1 MTTIDFKMCRKGDN
15 MMNIKRVTLF
25 AGHYGSGKTNIAV
38 NWAKH
43 LKSQGKNV
51 TIVDLDI
58 VNPYFRTKDSQK
70 EFEELGI
77 KLVCSEYA
85 NTNLDIPA
93 LPKEIYGAIADKN
106 SYLIM
111 DIGGDDVG
119 AVAMGRY
126 TPSILEEN
134 NYEMIYVAN
143 CYRPLTK
150 TAEDTLEVMREIEVA
165 SGIPFT
171 AIINNSNL
179 GVETTPEV
187 VVKSNVYAQELSKIS
202 KLPVL
207 YTTVNNSI
215 VNDIGDK
222 VPNVFPLELQKNKY

>member
-1 MTTIDFKMCRKGDN
+1 MD
-15 MMNIKRVTLF
+15 IKRITLF

-38 NWAKH
+38 NWAKY
-43 LKSQGKNV
+43 LKSAGKSV

-58 VNPYFRTKDSQK
+58 VNPYFRTKDSQ
-70 EFEELGI
+70 EDFEKMGI
-77 KLVCSEYA
+77 KLVCSEFA

-93 LPKEIYGAIADKN
+93 LPKEIYGAIADKG
-106 SYLIM
+106 SHLIM

-134 NYEMIYVAN
+134 DYEMIYVAN

-150 TAEDTLEVMREIEVA
+150 TPEDTLEVMREIEAA

-171 AIINNSNL
+171 GIVNNSNL
-179 GVETTPEV
+179 GVETTPED
-187 VVKSNVYAQELSKIS
+187 VVKSNVYAQKLSEIS
-202 KLPVL
+202 NLPLL
-207 YTTVNNSI
+207 YTTVNNSLAK
-215 VNDIGDK
+215 DIGDK
-222 VPNVFPLELQKNKY
+222 IPDVFPLELQKNKF

>member
-1 MTTIDFKMCRKGDN
+1 
-15 MMNIKRVTLF
+15 MNNKRVTLF

-38 NWAKH
+38 NWAKS
-43 LKSQGKNV
+43 LKAQGKSV

-70 EFEELGI
+70 DFDELGI
-77 KLVCSEYA
+77 KLVCSEFA

-126 TPSILEEN
+126 TPLILEED

-143 CYRPLTK
+143 CYRPLTR
-150 TAEDTLEVMREIEVA
+150 TATDTLEVMREIEVA
-165 SGIPFT
+165 SGIKFT
-171 AIINNSNL
+171 SIINNSNL
-179 GVETTPEV
+179 GVETTVEN
-187 VVKSNVYAQELSKIS
+187 VVKSNIYAQELSKLS

-215 VNDIGDK
+215 VKDIGDK
-222 VPNVFPLELQKNKY
+222 VPNIFSLELQKNKY

>member
-1 MTTIDFKMCRKGDN
+1 
-15 MMNIKRVTLF
+15 MNIKRVTLF

-43 LKSQGKNV
+43 LKKQNKPV

-58 VNPYFRTKDSQK
+58 VNPYFRTKDSQE

-77 KLVCSEYA
+77 KLICSEYA

-126 TPSILEEN
+126 TPSVLEEN

-143 CYRPLTK
+143 CFRPLTK
-150 TAEDTLEVMREIEVA
+150 TPEDTLEVMREIEAA

-179 GVETTPEV
+179 GVATTPED
-187 VVKSNVYAQELSKIS
+187 VVKSNVYAQELSNIS
-202 KLPVL
+202 KIPVIM
-207 YTTVNNSI
+207 TTVSSSLADDVKDLI
-215 VNDIGDK
+215 PD
-222 VPNVFPLELQKNKY
+222 VFPLELQKKKF